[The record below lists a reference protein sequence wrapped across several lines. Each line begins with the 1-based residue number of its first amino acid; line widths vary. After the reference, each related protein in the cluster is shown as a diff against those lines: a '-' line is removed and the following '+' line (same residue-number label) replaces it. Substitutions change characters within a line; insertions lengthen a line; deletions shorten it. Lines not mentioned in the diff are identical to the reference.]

1 MSDTTTEKKLDT
13 IAKLLAKAERTT
25 PEEAAALTEHAE
37 RLMVKYAI
45 DQARVDE
52 RRRLHGKTSESI
64 VEESIR
70 FRGTYNVALGD
81 MAASVVYALGSMRV
95 LESRRQG
102 VTATFVVGYES
113 DVKQALALIRSLE
126 VQAMVAMRAW
136 WHEHAHEY
144 RFGSDWDRR
153 KARDHFIRG
162 FGHGAHHRIAANRL
176 QVVEE
181 AGNGT
186 DLVLVSRRQRVDEH
200 VEGMGLGKAR
210 ESQTKWDARAQ
221 AFGNLAGRE
230 AMTGEKDLTQG
241 RALGVAR

>member
-1 MSDTTTEKKLDT
+1 MSEKKLDL
-13 IAKLLAKAERTT
+13 IAQLLAKAERTT
-25 PEEAAALTEHAE
+25 PEEAEALMEHAA
-37 RLMVKYAI
+37 RLMQKYAI

-52 RRRLHGKTSESI
+52 RRRLRGKTSESI
-64 VEESIR
+64 VERSIIWT
-70 FRGTYNVALGD
+70 GTYNVALGD
-81 MAASVVYALGSMRV
+81 MAASVIYALGSMRV

-102 VTATFVVGYES
+102 RCVTFVVGYES
-113 DVKQALALIRSLE
+113 DVRQALSLLRSLE

-162 FGHGAHHRIAANRL
+162 FGHGAHHRISANRL

-210 ESQTKWDARAQ
+210 ETSTRLDARAQ
-221 AFGNLAGRE
+221 YAGNVAGRS

-241 RALGVAR
+241 RGISA

>member
-1 MSDTTTEKKLDT
+1 MSEKKLDL
-13 IAKLLAKAERTT
+13 IAQLLAKAERTT
-25 PEEAAALTEHAE
+25 PEEAEALMEHAS
-37 RLMVKYAI
+37 RLMAKYAI

-70 FRGTYNVALGD
+70 WTGTYNVALGD
-81 MAASVVYALGSMRV
+81 MAASVIYALGSMRV

-102 VTATFVVGYES
+102 VCVTFVVGYES
-113 DVKQALALIRSLE
+113 DVKQALALLRSLE
-126 VQAMVAMRAW
+126 VQAMVAMRAF
-136 WHEHAHEY
+136 WHAHSHEY
-144 RFGSDWDRR
+144 RWGSDWDRR
-153 KARDHFIRG
+153 KARDSFIRG
-162 FGHGAHHRIAANRL
+162 FGHGAHHRISANRL

-200 VEGMGLGKAR
+200 VDAMDLGKAR
-210 ESQTKWDARAQ
+210 ETQTKVDGRAQ
-221 AFGNLAGRE
+221 AFGNLAGRD

-241 RALGVAR
+241 RGISA